1 MTIPNGEIPVYDR
14 NTETLAPRPGA
25 DELRRFLAAKAAGN
39 APDPADLQVL
49 QVLAD
54 SGPSSAAAV
63 DVGALMEDLHGGD
76 PTVPAAALAR
86 EQLAGLIFDPVDAL
100 DVVSRH
106 ASNPAAI
113 SWLVDGWMPDAT
125 LSVLTGAG
133 GAGKSRIALQLAVAV
148 AVGHRDFL
156 LAARR
161 RRRPLSQTAP
171 AVLDHGPVVFAAWE
185 TRQLAFANRLAAIC
199 GPDGPER
206 QAIIDSLADRL
217 HYVNMRPSGGLW
229 GARPGENT
237 STAGSWLPKGG
248 ALFSLAERVGAR
260 LLIIDPLAAAF
271 VANENDRALVR
282 SFLSALDQWADDAG
296 CAVLIISHPPK
307 TGDPQSGSTDWR
319 NGVQAVWQLAPAD
332 DPGGARV
339 LKVDKL
345 NEGPIPAPVQ
355 LDFEA
360 GRFVEAHAGD
370 GVSTQGAGAGDST
383 TDIPAAGSSGNK
395 EISDDAV

>member
-1 MTIPNGEIPVYDR
+1 MTTPNGEVSVYKR
-14 NTETLAPRPGA
+14 NTETPAPRPGA
-25 DELRRFLAAKAAGN
+25 DELRRVLAAKAAGN
-39 APDPADLQVL
+39 APDPANLAVL
-49 QVLAD
+49 QVLLD
-54 SGPSSAAAV
+54 SGPMSAAAV

-76 PTVPAAALAR
+76 PTAPAAALAR

-148 AVGHRDFL
+148 AIGADGFL
-156 LAARR
+156 LSSGRH
-161 RRRPLSQTAP
+161 RPLSPTAP
-171 AVLDHGPVVFAAWE
+171 AVLDQGPVVFAAWE
-185 TRQLAFANRLAAIC
+185 TRRLAFANRLAAIC

-229 GARPGENT
+229 GARPGETT

-296 CAVLIISHPPK
+296 CAVLTISHPPK

-360 GRFVEAHAGD
+360 GRFVEVLAGG
-370 GVSTQGAGAGDST
+370 GVSAQGTEAGDST
-383 TDIPAAGSSGNK
+383 TDMLPAGSSGNK
-395 EISDDAV
+395 GVFDDVV